1 MRSWTT
7 STGQTDM
14 AGLRGRRVAETIK
27 HHLTNAMARELMD
40 PRLANL
46 VITEVEVPDD
56 LGMAR
61 VLVRRLLGD
70 DDPAERKATL
80 RALARVA
87 GRLRRSLAPK
97 LGLKRVPE
105 LRFSYDTGL
114 DHARR
119 VDELLREIAEEQ
131 SEPEDGNDR

>member
-1 MRSWTT
+1 
-7 STGQTDM
+7 M

-27 HHLTNAMARELMD
+27 HHLTDALARELMD

-46 VITEVEVPDD
+46 VITDVEVPDD

-61 VLVRRLLGD
+61 VLVRRLVGD
-70 DDPAERKATL
+70 DDPQGRKATL
-80 RALARVA
+80 RALSRVA
-87 GRLRRSLAPK
+87 GRLRRSLAPR

-105 LRFSYDTGL
+105 LRFAYDTGL

-131 SEPEDGNDR
+131 SEQDEDSER

>member
-1 MRSWTT
+1 
-7 STGQTDM
+7 M

-27 HHLTNAMARELMD
+27 HHLTDALARELMD

-46 VITEVEVPDD
+46 VITDVEVPDD

-61 VLVRRLLGD
+61 VLVRRLVGD
-70 DDPAERKATL
+70 DDPQGRKATL
-80 RALARVA
+80 RALSRVA
-87 GRLRRSLAPK
+87 GRLRRSLAPR

-105 LRFSYDTGL
+105 LRFAYDTGL

-131 SEPEDGNDR
+131 SEQEEDSER

>member
-1 MRSWTT
+1 
-7 STGQTDM
+7 M

-27 HHLTNAMARELMD
+27 HHLTDALARELMD

-46 VITEVEVPDD
+46 VITDVEVPDD

-61 VLVRRLLGD
+61 VLVRRLVGD
-70 DDPAERKATL
+70 DDPHGRKATL
-80 RALARVA
+80 RALSRVA
-87 GRLRRSLAPK
+87 GRLRRSLAPR

-105 LRFSYDTGL
+105 LRFAYDTGL

-131 SEPEDGNDR
+131 SEQDEDSER

>member
-1 MRSWTT
+1 M
-7 STGQTDM
+7 
-14 AGLRGRRVAETIK
+14 AETIK
-27 HHLTNAMARELMD
+27 HHLTDALARELMD

-46 VITEVEVPDD
+46 VITDVEVPDD

-61 VLVRRLLGD
+61 VLVRRLVGD
-70 DDPAERKATL
+70 DDPQGRKATL
-80 RALARVA
+80 RALSRVA
-87 GRLRRSLAPK
+87 GRLRRSLAPR

-105 LRFSYDTGL
+105 LRFAYDTGL

-131 SEPEDGNDR
+131 SEQDEDSER